1 MIPQLTPAEL
11 HRWRADA
18 GREAPLLIDV
28 RERWE
33 FEYCRI
39 DGSQSMPLSEFARH
53 YPELPRDREL
63 VLVCHH
69 GRRSQHAAMLLEGA
83 GFERLHNLQGGVAAW
98 ADQVDPTMKRY

>member
-1 MIPQLTPAEL
+1 LIPQLSPAEL
-11 HRWRADA
+11 QRWRADGA
-18 GREAPLLIDV
+18 RPAPLLIDV

-33 FEYCRI
+33 YEYCRI
-39 DGSQSMPLSEFARH
+39 DGSLSMPLSEFARRH
-53 YPELPRDREL
+53 AELPQDREL

-83 GFERLHNLQGGVAAW
+83 GFAHVHNLQGGVAAW

>member
-1 MIPQLTPAEL
+1 LIPQLSPVEL
-11 HRWRADA
+11 DRWRADGA
-18 GREAPLLIDV
+18 REAPLLVDV

-39 DGSQSMPLSEFARH
+39 DGSLSMPLSEFARR
-53 YPELPRDREL
+53 YAELPRDRAL

-83 GFERLHNLQGGVAAW
+83 GFDRVHNLQGGVAAW
-98 ADQVDPTMKRY
+98 AEEVEPTMKKY